1 MPMELL
7 DTDTPDGTAIALHAR
22 PVKFDLSAVPA
33 HYVYG
38 YPVATHL
45 YNGLSLLLPAGEEWF
60 ITVLKEALPHI
71 EDEKLREDVIDPET
85 MTLFVRAF
93 GYNTA
98 GAWLATHPLLYFEA
112 LRRCRESA

>member
-1 MPMELL
+1 MAGICRQAQTVETMNARSMPIPGEVVQ
-7 DTDTPDGTAIALHAR
+7 ALR
-22 PVKFDLSAVPA
+22 AVD
-33 HYVYG
+33 
-38 YPVATHL
+38 
-45 YNGLSLLLPAGEEWF
+45 SE
-60 ITVLKEALPHI
+60 
-71 EDEKLREDVIDPET
+71 LREDVIDPET